1 VNFLPDFSSQTLDM
15 LRQYDPRELNNT
27 ERVPAESLMGAL
39 FNEID
44 SGRATWP
51 SQAQTKKLASMAL
64 ERFVYTPALRIGG
77 VSRVLFALSKDPA
90 VLAETIIPSLG
101 PLVKTLKGAY
111 DEFYLSLKTDEI
123 TVGDGTR
130 MFTQAV
136 SQGCKQRDQAGS
148 FPMKGDFSNALEIE
162 IWTQFTDEC
171 APLIRIVE
179 AAQQCGLGDQA
190 LRRTVI
196 KELAGHGAVHLA
208 AHVIRNEASFAPRF
222 FEPSPD
228 FFEIIDWVPRL
239 HHLADNM
246 WAALALEFGLKRCS
260 CPVNYVSLP
269 RVLPF
274 NLVQDAWLSQIKDTP
289 VSDPV
294 HLARG
299 CQESLKSKGALLLNQ
314 DLPLDD

>member
-1 VNFLPDFSSQTLDM
+1 
-15 LRQYDPRELNNT
+15 
-27 ERVPAESLMGAL
+27 MGAL
-39 FNEID
+39 FDEID

-90 VLAETIIPSLG
+90 VLAETIIPRLG

-111 DEFYLSLKTDEI
+111 DEFYLSLTTDEI

-136 SQGCKQRDQAGS
+136 SQGCKQRNQAGS
-148 FPMKGDFSNALEIE
+148 FPMKSDFSDVLEIE
-162 IWTQFTDEC
+162 RWTQFTDEC

-208 AHVIRNEASFAPRF
+208 AHVIRNKASFAPRF
-222 FEPSPD
+222 FEPSPE

-239 HHLADNM
+239 HHLADDM

-260 CPVNYVSLP
+260 YPVNYVSLP

-274 NLVQDAWLSQIKDTP
+274 NLVQDAWLSQIKDKP